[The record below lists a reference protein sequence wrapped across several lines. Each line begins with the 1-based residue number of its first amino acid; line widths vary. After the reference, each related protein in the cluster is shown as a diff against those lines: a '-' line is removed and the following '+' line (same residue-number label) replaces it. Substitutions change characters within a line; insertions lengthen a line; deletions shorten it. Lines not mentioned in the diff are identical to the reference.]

1 MKSDSRDSNEAEMIR
16 PADLSDF
23 KEKNNKCGS
32 YMHGMHGIA
41 NGKKSQ
47 I

>member
-1 MKSDSRDSNEAEMIR
+1 MNSDSRDSNEAEMIR

-23 KEKNNKCGS
+23 KEKNNKCGLC
-32 YMHGMHGIA
+32 MCGMHGIT